1 MVNYSK
7 IGKKLIPKNQPG
19 QKISRVNW
27 DALMKDPEYKKNYNW
42 KILKNNM
49 QILEDSLINRKAGYA
64 QRIGVLSQVVPESG
78 GSPAP
83 HGNGAFGIIG
93 FRGPRAKNL
102 PKDLPGQIHVLME
115 HIFNNP
121 KAKDWTDGGKGTGI
135 QTGKEMNVFFLKTPN
150 VRKATN
156 AFMRG
161 SVRPEQREWNRRLE
175 FAQLLKKHM
184 K

>member
-1 MVNYSK
+1 MVNYAN
-7 IGKKLIPKNQPG
+7 IGKKLIPKA
-19 QKISRVNW
+19 QKGTKVSRVNW

-42 KILKNNM
+42 KIIKKNM
-49 QILEDSLINRKAGYA
+49 QIAEDSLINRNAGYA
-64 QRIGVLSQVVPESG
+64 QRIGVLSQIVPESG

-93 FRGPRAKNL
+93 FRGARAKGL
-102 PKDLPGQIHVLME
+102 PKDLPGQLHVLME
-115 HIFNNP
+115 HIFSNP

-135 QTGKEMNVFFLKTPN
+135 QTGKEMNAFFLKTPN

-161 SVRPEQREWNRRLE
+161 SVRPEQREWNKRLG
-175 FAQLLKKHM
+175 FAQLLEKHM